1 LVFGATTFAAST
13 VLTAFM
19 GGLAIGSYYSGRRSD
34 RFARP
39 LRLYGLLEIGIGL
52 YGMPVPLFFAALP
65 HVPEPIWL
73 RLHLSFLAITV
84 IRFTLATL
92 VLIVPTALMGATL
105 PVLSLFYARD
115 HRLVGLR
122 VGWLYS
128 INTFGAVM
136 GAAAS
141 GFFLIPAVGM
151 HATTVIAAAMNVM
164 LGLVALAT
172 DRASHSHS
180 LIQTGN
186 GPVPTPDRW
195 SWLLAPLRRKQV
207 RSPKEISAA
216 PTIREPHNPTRAGA
230 AIALA
235 AFAASGFVALS
246 YEVIW
251 SRVLALIIGS
261 SVYAFSIMLATFL
274 IGLAAGASI
283 ASRAVDR
290 IKSPAMVFGLVEA
303 GIGIS
308 CLIGG
313 YCFNELP
320 YVFIGLY
327 RWLASS
333 NIPVLFLAPFLV
345 ASTVV
350 FVPTPFIGAP

>member
-1 LVFGATTFAAST
+1 
-13 VLTAFM
+13 
-19 GGLAIGSYYSGRRSD
+19 
-34 RFARP
+34 
-39 LRLYGLLEIGIGL
+39 
-52 YGMPVPLFFAALP
+52 
-65 HVPEPIWL
+65 
-73 RLHLSFLAITV
+73 
-84 IRFTLATL
+84 
-92 VLIVPTALMGATL
+92 
-105 PVLSLFYARD
+105 
-115 HRLVGLR
+115 
-122 VGWLYS
+122 
-128 INTFGAVM
+128 
-136 GAAAS
+136 
-141 GFFLIPAVGM
+141 
-151 HATTVIAAAMNVM
+151 AAAMNVM
-164 LGLVALAT
+164 LGLAALAT
-172 DRASHSHS
+172 DRAAGLHVVLETS
-180 LIQTGN
+180 N

-195 SWLLAPLRRKQV
+195 GRLLAPLRRKQV
-207 RSPKEISAA
+207 RAAKEISA
-216 PTIREPHNPTRAGA
+216 PPIIREPHNPTRAGA

-235 AFAASGFVALS
+235 AFATSGFVALS

-290 IKSPAMVFGLVEA
+290 IKNPAMVFGLVEA

-333 NIPVLFLAPFLV
+333 NIAVL
-345 ASTVV
+345 
-350 FVPTPFIGAP
+350 